1 MSRILSSLVSQSD
14 ISAQDS
20 AELPK
25 ILQPLVD
32 EIPSAILSIPQE
44 AVDKYRATP
53 SVDLEDLLVN
63 PGSDIMWVMWNLF
76 CEHCPSMIKLEKL
89 LQIFD
94 ARLRM
99 IVEWWEVGE
108 LQKLGFT
115 VQELRRLI
123 WALFEHSDFR
133 EECIERIEGR
143 SLG

>member
-1 MSRILSSLVSQSD
+1 MSRILSSLMSQTD

-25 ILQPLVD
+25 VLQPLVD
-32 EIPSAILSIPQE
+32 EIPCAILSIPQE
-44 AVDKYRATP
+44 VVDKYKVTP
-53 SVDLEDLLVN
+53 SVDSKDLLEN
-63 PGSDIMWVMWNLF
+63 PGSDITWVMWNLF
-76 CEHCPSMIKLEKL
+76 CEHCPSIIKLTRL

-99 IVEWWEVGE
+99 IVEWWEAGE

-115 VQELRRLI
+115 VQEIRRLI

-143 SLG
+143 SVV